1 VAPNA
6 LIGRECDDVA
16 MNLAQRIVLS
26 LALAAVLG
34 VAART
39 ASDLFLDSS
48 DGGWFMYQPN
58 ANALMSPSSSD
69 GDSLRAA
76 VVWLIAI
83 ALWLGVSWRL
93 FRTKSE

>member
-1 VAPNA
+1 
-6 LIGRECDDVA
+6 

-39 ASDLFLDSS
+39 ASDLLLDSS

-58 ANALMSPSSSD
+58 ANALMSPSTSD

>member
-1 VAPNA
+1 
-6 LIGRECDDVA
+6 

-39 ASDLFLDSS
+39 ACDLLLDSS

-58 ANALMSPSSSD
+58 ANALMSPSASD

-83 ALWLGVSWRL
+83 AVWLGISWRL
-93 FRTKSE
+93 FRTKSD

>member
-1 VAPNA
+1 
-6 LIGRECDDVA
+6 

-26 LALAAVLG
+26 LALAAVLA

-39 ASDLFLDSS
+39 TCDLLMDSS

-58 ANALMSPSSSD
+58 ANALMSPSTSD
-69 GDSLRAA
+69 GDSLRAGF
-76 VVWLIAI
+76 VWLVAI
-83 ALWLGVSWRL
+83 ALWLGISWRL

>member
-1 VAPNA
+1 
-6 LIGRECDDVA
+6 
-16 MNLAQRIVLS
+16 MNVAQRIVLS

-39 ASDLFLDSS
+39 ASDLLLDSS

-58 ANALMSPSSSD
+58 ANALMSPSTSD

>member
-1 VAPNA
+1 
-6 LIGRECDDVA
+6 

-39 ASDLFLDSS
+39 ACDLLLDSS

-58 ANALMSPSSSD
+58 ANALMSPSASD
-69 GDSLRAA
+69 GDSLRVA

-83 ALWLGVSWRL
+83 ALWLGISWRL

>member
-1 VAPNA
+1 
-6 LIGRECDDVA
+6 

-34 VAART
+34 VVAQT
-39 ASDLFLDSS
+39 ACDLLLDSP

-76 VVWLIAI
+76 FVWLIAI
-83 ALWLGVSWRL
+83 ALWLGISWRL

>member
-1 VAPNA
+1 
-6 LIGRECDDVA
+6 
-16 MNLAQRIVLS
+16 
-26 LALAAVLG
+26 
-34 VAART
+34 
-39 ASDLFLDSS
+39 
-48 DGGWFMYQPN
+48 MYQPN

-83 ALWLGVSWRL
+83 ALWLGISWRL

>member
-1 VAPNA
+1 
-6 LIGRECDDVA
+6 

-39 ASDLFLDSS
+39 ACDLLLDSS

-58 ANALMSPSSSD
+58 ANALMSPSTS
-69 GDSLRAA
+69 DSLRAA

-83 ALWLGVSWRL
+83 ALWLGISWRL

>member
-1 VAPNA
+1 
-6 LIGRECDDVA
+6 

-39 ASDLFLDSS
+39 ACDLLLDTS

-58 ANALMSPSSSD
+58 ANALTSPSTSD

-83 ALWLGVSWRL
+83 ALWLGISWRL

>member
-1 VAPNA
+1 
-6 LIGRECDDVA
+6 

-39 ASDLFLDSS
+39 ACDLLLDSS

-58 ANALMSPSSSD
+58 ANALMSPSTSD
-69 GDSLRAA
+69 GDSIRAA

-83 ALWLGVSWRL
+83 AVWLGISWRL

>member
-1 VAPNA
+1 VEPKC
-6 LIGRECDDVA
+6 RCDDVV
-16 MNLAQRIVLS
+16 MNLAQRVVVS

-39 ASDLFLDSS
+39 ACDLMVDSS
-48 DGGWFMYQPN
+48 DGGWFMYEPN
-58 ANALMSPSSSD
+58 VNVLTSPSTSD

-76 VVWLIAI
+76 AVWLVAI
-83 ALWLGVSWRL
+83 SLWLGISWRL

>member
-1 VAPNA
+1 
-6 LIGRECDDVA
+6 

-26 LALAAVLG
+26 LALAAALG

-39 ASDLFLDSS
+39 ACDLLLGSS

-58 ANALMSPSSSD
+58 ANALMSPSASD

-76 VVWLIAI
+76 IVWLIAI
-83 ALWLGVSWRL
+83 ALWLGISWRL
-93 FRTKSE
+93 FWTKSE

>member
-1 VAPNA
+1 
-6 LIGRECDDVA
+6 

-39 ASDLFLDSS
+39 ASDLLLDSS

-58 ANALMSPSSSD
+58 ANALMSPSASD

>member
-1 VAPNA
+1 
-6 LIGRECDDVA
+6 
-16 MNLAQRIVLS
+16 MNLAQRVVLS
-26 LALAAVLG
+26 LALAAALG

-39 ASDLFLDSS
+39 ACDLLLDSS

-58 ANALMSPSSSD
+58 ANALMSPSTSD
-69 GDSLRAA
+69 GDSFRAA

-83 ALWLGVSWRL
+83 ALWLGISWRL

>member
-1 VAPNA
+1 MAPNA
-6 LIGRECDDVA
+6 LIGRECDDVS

-39 ASDLFLDSS
+39 ASDLLLDSS

-58 ANALMSPSSSD
+58 ANALMSPSTSD